1 MYRLFISVDLPPD
14 FLEKLRGT
22 QNQLKRSL
30 ANYPLRWTRP
40 EGIHL
45 TLKFLGDT
53 DPARIDDI
61 VAILTQAVDPHPP
74 FEISAGGLGC
84 FPNPNKTSVLWIGV
98 EDRDKRLQKL
108 AASIDNAT
116 NSLGWQRERRLYSG
130 HLTLARVQRNAKNPE
145 RRHLGQQLSTLGV
158 PQNMGIISVDE
169 IHLMRSQLNPQGAI
183 YTSLA
188 TLQLVDK

>member
-14 FLEKLRGT
+14 FLEKLRST
-22 QNQLKRSL
+22 QNQLKRTL

-61 VAILTQAVDPHPP
+61 VTTLTQVVDSHPP

-98 EDRDKRLQKL
+98 KDRDKRLQKL
-108 AASIDNAT
+108 TASIDDAT
-116 NSLGWQRERRLYSG
+116 NSLGWQRERRPFSG
-130 HLTLARVQRNAKNPE
+130 HLTLARVQRYAKNPE
-145 RRHLGQQLSTLGV
+145 RRDLGQQLSTLGV
-158 PQNMGIISVDE
+158 PQDMGIIPVDE
-169 IHLMRSQLNPQGAI
+169 IHLVRSQLNPQGAI

-188 TLQLVDK
+188 TLQLVDI